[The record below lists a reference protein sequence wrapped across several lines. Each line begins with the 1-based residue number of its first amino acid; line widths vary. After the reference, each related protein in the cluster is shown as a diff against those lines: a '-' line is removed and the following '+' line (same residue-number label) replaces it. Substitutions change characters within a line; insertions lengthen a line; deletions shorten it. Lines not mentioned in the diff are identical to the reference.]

1 MIEFPRV
8 DVRYGLLSNSAARIG
23 RNVEHVAVDFAT
35 ARSPRA
41 RDLLERGVSQA
52 RMYNVEAAR
61 RSYCEASEL
70 ARRDKDGFVAAAA
83 GMLLTLQADGM
94 TNSNSQSHFLEEALK
109 ALDYEMFGW
118 SEQFLEDGAPRAIT
132 VPVLHPRNALRELIV
147 DNLEQFNFRQDS
159 LLFADTRTNIDRH
172 LAQGNWLQAGNVA
185 KVGVENATAMFSENH
200 WWVAV
205 MMVRRATALLRQ
217 QQPKVALPLV
227 KRAAYIF
234 QEWTDFTTGGGV
246 FKQELDILTT
256 AESDLKVLMVG

>member
-1 MIEFPRV
+1 MIQFPRV
-8 DVRYGLLSNSAARIG
+8 DVRHGLLTNSGARIG
-23 RNVEHVAVDFAT
+23 RNVEQVGIDFAT
-35 ARSPRA
+35 TRSVKA
-41 RDLLERGVSQA
+41 RDLLERGLSQA
-52 RMYNVEAAR
+52 RMYNIDASRRTYCDAAQVA
-61 RSYCEASEL
+61 RSE
-70 ARRDKDGFVAAAA
+70 KDGFVEAAV
-83 GMLLTLQADGM
+83 GMLLALQSDGI

-118 SEQFLEDGAPRAIT
+118 SEVFLADGAPRDVT
-132 VPVLHPRNALRELIV
+132 VPILHPRNTLRKLIV

-159 LLFADTRTNIDRH
+159 LLIADTRTNIDRH

-185 KVGVENATAMFSENH
+185 KVGVENATSMFSENH

-217 QQPKVALPLV
+217 QQPKLALPLV

-234 QEWTDFTTGGGV
+234 QEWTDFTTDGGV
-246 FKQELDILTT
+246 FKQELDILAT